1 MRKNELSNKIA
12 KLRIKQLLNEG
23 YTKSEL
29 ARNIGLVYKT
39 IDNILDPTKKF
50 IKLET
55 HNKIIKFW
63 SNIQKIK
70 SQEQT
75 TDSYFLTSE
84 DIIDS
89 EAAEEEA
96 RELEKWMYITFAIL
110 TVLLIG
116 FIFLVRYIIGLIN

>member
-12 KLRIKQLLNEG
+12 KLKIKQLLNEG

-39 IDNILDPTKKF
+39 IDNILDPTKKL
-50 IKLET
+50 IKLKT
-55 HNKIIKFW
+55 YNKIIKFW
-63 SNIQKIK
+63 DNVQTIK
-70 SQEQT
+70 NQEQT

-96 RELEKWMYITFAIL
+96 KELEKWMYITFAIL

>member
-12 KLRIKQLLNEG
+12 KLKIKQLLNEG

-39 IDNILDPTKKF
+39 IDNILDPTKKI

-63 SNIQKIK
+63 DNVQEIK

-89 EAAEEEA
+89 QAAEEEA
-96 RELEKWMYITFAIL
+96 KELEKWMYITFAIL